1 MIEKLRKYVNLDR
14 LGARIPVPADAVTA
28 LSLAVA
34 LVGVYLTWVGWP
46 AWPFI
51 AVVGALDV
59 MDGAIARSRGTAGRP
74 GALLDS
80 TLDRYTDAL
89 ILLYFYRSAPHLLIY
104 LALLGTFLIS
114 YVRARAES
122 LGLSMRGVGFMER
135 AERILYLS
143 PHRSWGCSSRGP
155 WPLPCICTPRWSTRR
170 RPTDS
175 SPHIWRSSADAV
187 PAPRARRRKPF

>member
-1 MIEKLRKYVNLDR
+1 VEGAVIEKLRKYVNLDR

-34 LVGVYLTWVGWP
+34 LVGVYLTWIGWP

-59 MDGAIARSRGTAGRP
+59 LDGAVARSRGTAGRP

-135 AERILYLS
+135 AERILYLFAAS
-143 PHRSWGCSSRGP
+143 IVGLFVEGA
-155 WPLPCICTPRWSTRR
+155 L
-170 RPTDS
+170 
-175 SPHIWRSSADAV
+175 A
-187 PAPRARRRKPF
+187 PALYLYAALVNAAAAYRFLAAYLALKR